1 MVSVG
6 PCVGAC
12 ADVGRH
18 RTRLRKLFSAF
29 SLTPATAS
37 ITSYLT
43 LLAAAIAVPLIA
55 FATFLFVEI
64 EANERKELRER
75 ATTDARA
82 LGRIVERHLTDMT
95 STLRL
100 LAVFPE
106 LEDGDLRG
114 FQNRTQHILS
124 SHSMYLILMDETGQQ
139 LLNTRV
145 PYGTPLGPT
154 SNVAALEAALSSGK
168 TTVSDIFFGKT
179 GGEWVFNVIMPL
191 PENLRDVGAAL
202 VLTQGTDQVQAVL
215 SREMISPGWSAAVI
229 DQTDMVIASSGASG
243 LPTATAFPADP
254 HNGFSRH
261 SDAVEFEHGGE
272 AMVSG
277 YAKLPSFPWVVV
289 VSGPIASVQS
299 SVVTWKL
306 LIFGSIAFIAMSML
320 LAYLVARQLSR
331 SVRQLSRMAERMGRG
346 EIVAPLETRVLEVNQ
361 IAVALCN
368 ASFDRS
374 EAENRV
380 HLLLRELVHRT
391 KNVLTLVQAILRQIA
406 RQSATK
412 EEFQEAAD
420 SRLQGLAQS
429 VELLAQENWYGV
441 SMHSLIDQHLTTVGV
456 SLNQRAIDGEDFVL
470 GVSAV
475 QNLGLVLHELA
486 TNSIKYGALQS
497 PLGCIRISWTSA
509 DDRRDEP
516 GVLLEWK
523 EEGGPPVTPPER
535 SGFGSVI
542 IERHAA
548 AAFSASVT
556 LEYRPDGLYW
566 SLHAPWSALRKDGS
580 SNPLDAVSENLTYKA
595 AE

>member
-1 MVSVG
+1 MCG
-6 PCVGAC
+6 YE
-12 ADVGRH
+12 RH
-18 RTRLRKLFSAF
+18 RTRLRKLSSRLPFR
-29 SLTPATAS
+29 PPTAS

-43 LLAAAIAVPLIA
+43 FLAAAIAVPLIA
-55 FATFLFVEI
+55 VATFLFVEI

-75 ATTDARA
+75 ATTDART

-100 LAVFPE
+100 LSVFPE
-106 LEDGDLRG
+106 LEDGDLQG

-124 SHSMYLILMDETGQQ
+124 SHAMYLILMDENGQQ

-145 PYGTPLGPT
+145 PYGTPLGIT
-154 SNVAALEAALSSGK
+154 SNLAALEAALASDKIS
-168 TTVSDIFFGKT
+168 VSDIFFGKT
-179 GGEWVFNVIMPL
+179 SGEWVFNVTMPL
-191 PENLRDVGAAL
+191 PETLRGVGAAL
-202 VLTQGTDQVQAVL
+202 ILTQGTDQVQAVL
-215 SREMISPGWSAAVI
+215 SREVIPPGWSAAVI
-229 DQTDMVIASSGASG
+229 DQNDMVIASSGANG
-243 LPTATAFPADP
+243 LPIATPFPGTP
-254 HNGFSRH
+254 HRGFGSF
-261 SDAVEFEHGGE
+261 SGSMEFEQAGE

-277 YAKLPSFPWVVV
+277 YARLPNFPWVVV
-289 VSGPIASVQS
+289 VSGPVASVQS
-299 SVVTWKL
+299 QVVTWKL
-306 LIFGSIAFIAMSML
+306 LLFGSIAFIAMSML

-346 EIVAPLETRVLEVNQ
+346 EIVAPLETRVSEVNQ

-420 SRLQGLAQS
+420 TRLQGLAQS

-441 SMHSLIDQHLTTVGV
+441 SIHSLIDQHLSTVGV
-456 SLNQRAIDGEDFVL
+456 SPDQRAIEGEDFVL

-497 PLGCIRISWTSA
+497 PLGCIRISWVSA
-509 DDRRDEP
+509 GERRDEP
-516 GVLLEWK
+516 GVLLEWR
-523 EEGGPPVTPPER
+523 EEGGPAVTPPER

-566 SLHAPWSALRKDGS
+566 SMHAPWSELRKEGS

>member
-1 MVSVG
+1 M
-6 PCVGAC
+6 CRRR
-12 ADVGRH
+12 RH
-18 RTRLRKLFSAF
+18 RTRLRKLSSVF
-29 SLTPATAS
+29 SLAPPTAS

-43 LLAAAIAVPLIA
+43 FLAAAIAVPLIA
-55 FATFLFVEI
+55 FATFLFVEV

-100 LAVFPE
+100 LSVFPE
-106 LEDGDLRG
+106 LEDGDLQG

-124 SHSMYLILMDETGQQ
+124 SHSMYLILMDENGQQ

-154 SNVAALEAALSSGK
+154 SNIDALKRTLAGGK

-179 GGEWVFNVIMPL
+179 ASEWVFNVTMPL
-191 PENLRDVGAAL
+191 PENLRDVAAAL
-202 VLTQGTDQVQAVL
+202 VLTQGTDQVQTVL
-215 SREMISPGWSAAVI
+215 SREMIPPGWSAAVI
-229 DQTDMVIASSGASG
+229 DQNDMVIASSGADG
-243 LPTATAFPADP
+243 LPVAIPFPDAL
-254 HNGFSRH
+254 HRGFAGFSD
-261 SDAVEFEHGGE
+261 SMEFEQDGE

-277 YAKLPSFPWVVV
+277 YARLPNFPWVVV
-289 VSGPIASVQS
+289 VSGPVASVQS
-299 SVVTWKL
+299 SLVSWKL
-306 LIFGSIAFIAMSML
+306 LLFGSIAFIAMSML

-346 EIVAPLETRVLEVNQ
+346 EIVAPLETRVSEVNQ

-456 SLNQRAIDGEDFVL
+456 SPDQRAIEGEDFVL

-497 PLGCIRISWTSA
+497 PLGCVRISWA
-509 DDRRDEP
+509 AAGDRRDEP
-516 GVLLEWK
+516 GMLLEWR
-523 EEGGPPVTPPER
+523 EEGGPPVIKPER
-535 SGFGSVI
+535 TGFGSVI

-566 SLHAPWSALRKDGS
+566 SLHAPWSALRKEGS
-580 SNPLDAVSENLTYKA
+580 SNPLDAVAENLTHRA